1 MGSPRGY
8 SLYSMKHLPRTIGL
22 LTIAIASLASCAA
35 RYDAVLREDGSARI
49 TVSARLATSA
59 LRLAENLAAFSSGPS
74 RASNAS
80 PIDAASIGSSLR
92 GAPSVSAVTMSNGVD
107 GALSGSFTVQ
117 SLEALL
123 ADRLP
128 GTNPIVFRSS
138 ASGGS
143 LSLRLDKESVPEL
156 LLLASPELNDWLTA
170 LFAPIATGESL
181 SKEEHRSLLAAFYS
195 EQLADDLYAS
205 KVTLTLT
212 LPGPVA
218 SISGGT
224 AKGSDATFVLSMGD
238 LLLMESPIQ
247 LSCSWS
253 K

>member
-1 MGSPRGY
+1 
-8 SLYSMKHLPRTIGL
+8 MKHLSH
-22 LTIAIASLASCAA
+22 TIALLPLAIAALASCTA

-49 TVSARLATSA
+49 TVSASLTNSA
-59 LRLAENLAAFSSGPS
+59 LRLAENLAAFTSGPTQ
-74 RASNAS
+74 ASSAS

-92 GAPSVSAVTMSNGVD
+92 GAPSVSSVNMSNGAD
-107 GALSGSFTVQ
+107 GSLSGSFTVK

-128 GTNPIVFRSS
+128 GKNPILFRSS

-143 LSLRLDKESVPEL
+143 VSLRLDKESVPEL

-170 LFAPIATGESL
+170 LFAPIATGEAL
-181 SKEEHRSLLAAFYS
+181 SKEEHHSLLAAFYS
-195 EQLADDLYAS
+195 EALANDLYAS
-205 KVTLTLT
+205 KVTLALS

-218 SISGGT
+218 TISGGT
-224 AKGSDATFVLSMGD
+224 ARGSSATFVLPMSD